1 MKYIDE
7 VCSVLSDE
15 VERRYLRTRDA
26 WQMLSDEMFA
36 ADEVTPELTQQ
47 VEQAHKD
54 CIRASK
60 GYLDIAF
67 KQRYLKR

>member
-26 WQMLSDEMFA
+26 WQILSDEMFA
-36 ADEVTPELTQQ
+36 ADEVTLELTQQ

-60 GYLDIAF
+60 EHLTIAF

>member
-1 MKYIDE
+1 MKYIDK

-26 WQMLSDEMFA
+26 WQILSDEMFA

-54 CIRASK
+54 YIRASK
-60 GYLDIAF
+60 EHLTIAF